1 MKNSASLR
9 LRVRGEVEV
18 WMNRDFLGRGWAFPV
33 GVDSRGGIAMASGQ
47 DDIEQSIRIILET
60 SPGERVMRPEFGC
73 GIHDLVFA
81 PNSPSTAGVVAYHVR
96 EALGRWEPR
105 IEVES
110 VDVRPDPD
118 RDSVMLIEI
127 RYTIRSTN
135 DRRNLVYPFYRI
147 PEEE

>member
-1 MKNSASLR
+1 MDK
-9 LRVRGEVEV
+9 
-18 WMNRDFLGRGWAFPV
+18 DFLGKGWAFPV
-33 GVDSRGGIAMASGQ
+33 GVDSRGGIALVHGE

-81 PNSPSTAGVVAYHVR
+81 PNSPTTAGLIAYRVR

-105 IEVES
+105 IEVTG
-110 VDVRPDPD
+110 VDVRADPQ
-118 RDSVMLIEI
+118 RDAVLLIEI
-127 RYTIRSTN
+127 HYTIRSTN

>member
-1 MKNSASLR
+1 
-9 LRVRGEVEV
+9 
-18 WMNRDFLGRGWAFPV
+18 MNKDFLGRGWAFPV
-33 GVDSRGGIAMASGQ
+33 SVDSRGGMAMANGQ
-47 DDIEQSIRIILET
+47 DNIEQSIRIILET

-81 PNSPSTAGVVAYHVR
+81 SNSPTTAGVVAYHVQ

-110 VDVRPDPD
+110 VDVHPDPY
-118 RDSVMLIEI
+118 RDAVLLIEI

-135 DRRNLVYPFYRI
+135 DHRNLVYPFYRI